1 MHKLCIPIALMFAL
15 VPRGARAQHVTG
27 RHADKTVPAP
37 VVLDAAKEGFE
48 AALAR
53 VGDDLY
59 IGGQPTADALRRMHG
74 RGVATVVNLRTG
86 PEMAKVGFDEAALVR
101 SLGMNY
107 VSLPVR
113 GTPELPYSPQTV
125 DAFSRALAD
134 ANGAVLLHCTVAWRA
149 SHLWSAYLI
158 KDRGMSPDSALAQGR
173 AINLMDAHHSG
184 AGRQPV
190 EDFLGRDLD
199 ALKRYRTP

>member
-1 MHKLCIPIALMFAL
+1 MRTTCFPIGVMFAL
-15 VPRGARAQHVTG
+15 LPRLACAQHVVG
-27 RHADKTVPAP
+27 PHPDKIVPAP
-37 VVLDAAKEGFE
+37 VVLDAASEGFE
-48 AALAR
+48 ATLAR

-59 IGGQPTADALRRMHG
+59 IGGQPTAEAVRRLHD
-74 RGVATVVNLRTG
+74 RGVTTVVNLRTP

-101 SLGMNY
+101 SLGMKY
-107 VSLPVR
+107 VYLPVR

-125 DAFSRALAD
+125 VAFSRALEEAH
-134 ANGAVLLHCTVAWRA
+134 GAVLLHCTVAWRA
-149 SHLWSAYLI
+149 SHLWTAYLI

-190 EDFLGRDLD
+190 EDFLGGDLD